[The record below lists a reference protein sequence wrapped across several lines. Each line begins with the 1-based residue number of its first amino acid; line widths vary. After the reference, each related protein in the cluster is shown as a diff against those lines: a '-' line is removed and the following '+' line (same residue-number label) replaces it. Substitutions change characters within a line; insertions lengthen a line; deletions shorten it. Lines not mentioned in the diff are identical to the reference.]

1 MNDLQSL
8 SYHVDVV
15 LVIDLTGSMGHV
27 IKEVK
32 AAALTF
38 QEQLASRMTS
48 KGKSV
53 AQLRVRV
60 VGFRDIFA
68 DQESLV
74 ESDFFSLPQEK
85 EGFGNFVNLLKAK
98 GGGGDGPE
106 SGLEGLSLAIHSK
119 WTSGGDRQ
127 RHVIVVWSDAR
138 THKLEKSQDQ
148 KPIGFGDRICSTFD
162 ALTDEWEFGQ
172 KSGIGRA
179 ACRLVLFAPDAYPW
193 AVIGDSW
200 TQTVWLPSQAGK
212 GLREFEMDTLLNALV
227 NSI

>member
-1 MNDLQSL
+1 MNDFQSL
-8 SYHVDVV
+8 RYHVDVV

-32 AAALTF
+32 AAALSF

-53 AQLRVRV
+53 AQLRVRI

-85 EGFGNFVNLLKAK
+85 EGFGIFVNLLKAK

-119 WTSGGDRQ
+119 WTSDGDRQ

-138 THKLEKSQDQ
+138 THELEKSQGQ
-148 KPIGFGDRICSTFD
+148 KPIAFGDRICSTFD

-172 KSGIGRA
+172 NSGIGRA
-179 ACRLVLFAPDAYPW
+179 ARRLVLFAPDAYPW
-193 AVIGDSW
+193 EIIGDSW
-200 TQTVWLPSQAGK
+200 AQTVWLPSQAGK
-212 GLREFEMDTLLNALV
+212 GMREFEMDTLLDALA